1 MTSTTLIV
9 ENYLT
14 TDYMNYV
21 VFFNIFFGRSCYP
34 VKRKNTSI
42 RACLLKGWSFLKKLS
57 DYKNPALRTV
67 EEVYCILVTRFGCFV
82 WQTDERV
89 WTSTYSRQWMREWSY
104 TTTQNSLH
112 QGNDTDLSPCRSFSD
127 ARVCVEQLVPP
138 NGQTSKIC
146 QNKIQNT

>member
-1 MTSTTLIV
+1 MPCTKNLINMTSTTPIV
-9 ENYLT
+9 ENLHA
-14 TDYMNYV
+14 TDYLNYV
-21 VFFNIFFGRSCYP
+21 VLGQSFYP

-112 QGNDTDLSPCRSFSD
+112 LYNDTDPSPCRSVF
-127 ARVCVEQLVPP
+127 
-138 NGQTSKIC
+138 
-146 QNKIQNT
+146 